1 MFGIG
6 AFFAP
11 SYVSARPY
19 RYAAVLIIIFFL
31 LFVFLTFFPIWYVVV
46 GSFNLGK
53 DYAAGGVY
61 FFPRVWSLTNYK
73 YVLSYHAIW
82 KGFLVTIGRVVLAT
96 GGHIIV
102 TFMVAHAM
110 SRPYLRFKK
119 FYTPFITPLSAFISA
134 STNPPYAAHDKKCG
148 RYVTN

>member
-1 MFGIG
+1 MTNEIKLKSEN
-6 AFFAP
+6 P
-11 SYVSARPY
+11 ILKKLKTLTVCDY
-19 RYAAVLIIIFFL
+19 LIIIFFL

-73 YVLSYHAIW
+73 YVLSDHAIW

-110 SRPYLRFKK
+110 SRPYRRFK
-119 FYTPFITPLSAFISA
+119 
-134 STNPPYAAHDKKCG
+134 
-148 RYVTN
+148 